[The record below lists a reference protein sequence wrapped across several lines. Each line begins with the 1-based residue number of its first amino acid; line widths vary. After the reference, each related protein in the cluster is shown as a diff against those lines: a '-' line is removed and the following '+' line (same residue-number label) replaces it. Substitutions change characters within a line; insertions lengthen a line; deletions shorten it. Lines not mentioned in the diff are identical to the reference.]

1 MKPLAGGTILTSEK
15 LSVALITAGGGFSA
29 VIRWTAIISK
39 NHHRRGFFFGIQQ
52 NSRIELFVRIDTFC
66 VFIFNYI
73 LKRKTLENF
82 VLNALLVEVPS
93 LLSVCS
99 VDANAKLVS
108 SMETR
113 SRTTKLIVKNVE
125 MLESS
130 KFDKFDKVSQWLD
143 KLDTF
148 EFHQHQKNPHI
159 AAAANPQN
167 TSSRVSQDKNDDFFD
182 SDSSV
187 NTGMAQ

>member
-1 MKPLAGGTILTSEK
+1 M
-15 LSVALITAGGGFSA
+15 
-29 VIRWTAIISK
+29 
-39 NHHRRGFFFGIQQ
+39 
-52 NSRIELFVRIDTFC
+52 
-66 VFIFNYI
+66 
-73 LKRKTLENF
+73 LE
-82 VLNALLVEVPS
+82 
-93 LLSVCS
+93 
-99 VDANAKLVS
+99 
-108 SMETR
+108 METR

-148 EFHQHQKNPHI
+148 EFHQQQTNPHI
-159 AAAANPQN
+159 STASNQQN
-167 TSSRVSQDKNDDFFD
+167 TSSRMSQDKNDDFFD

>member
-1 MKPLAGGTILTSEK
+1 LSWSDKK
-15 LSVALITAGGGFSA
+15 LS
-29 VIRWTAIISK
+29 K
-39 NHHRRGFFFGIQQ
+39 
-52 NSRIELFVRIDTFC
+52 
-66 VFIFNYI
+66 
-73 LKRKTLENF
+73 
-82 VLNALLVEVPS
+82 
-93 LLSVCS
+93 
-99 VDANAKLVS
+99 
-108 SMETR
+108 METR

-159 AAAANPQN
+159 ATAANQQN
-167 TSSRVSQDKNDDFFD
+167 TSARMSQDKNDDFFD

-187 NTGMAQ
+187 NTGKYQ